1 MRACEEEDGI
11 PTYQV
16 MRFHAIAPINTPSTT
31 VALTTVTSTSPA
43 PIVLATAVPKTK
55 AATKLKKAAQ
65 KTAMSGVS
73 TRVDTTVAIEFA
85 ESCMPLMKSN
95 TSATAT
101 IASTKIMRA
110 PLLDSSPPPKGKGE
124 SADAGGVAGP
134 RL

>member
-16 MRFHAIAPINTPSTT
+16 MRFHAIAPINPPSTT
-31 VALTTVTSTSPA
+31 FELTTFTSISPA

-85 ESCMPLMKSN
+85 ESCIPLMKLK
-95 TSATAT
+95 TRATAMMKRT
-101 IASTKIMRA
+101 
-110 PLLDSSPPPKGKGE
+110 
-124 SADAGGVAGP
+124 
-134 RL
+134 